1 MPPIATAPATSR
13 RGAPTAATV
22 TDAMI
27 TDVKVS
33 NARTTVRELW
43 ELFADDH
50 VHAAVIVEKGVL
62 LTVVVRTDLAG
73 NHHAAAAA
81 ARLGSLRGRVVAA
94 DANLEQARQH
104 LLTTGGRRLAV
115 VAADG
120 RFCGLLCLK
129 GSRQGFCSDLD
140 VRARSAGSRGS
151 DQCQGSFPTP
161 SPRWLGGLSGC

>member
-1 MPPIATAPATSR
+1 MPPIATAPTTSR
-13 RGAPTAATV
+13 RGAPTATV
-22 TDAMI
+22 TEAMI

-50 VHAAVIVEKGVL
+50 VHAAVIVENGVL

-73 NHHAAAAA
+73 NHHDAAA

-104 LLTTGGRRLAV
+104 LLTSGGRRLAV

-129 GSRQGFCSDLD
+129 RSRQGFCSDVD
-140 VRARSAGSRGS
+140 VRVRAGRHPHWTPCVSRADES
-151 DQCQGSFPTP
+151 
-161 SPRWLGGLSGC
+161 